1 MSAII
6 SNCPYTDTDVYK
18 TSVLIEMFNNI
29 PDYKVNN
36 NKESTKQSQTKPED
50 DKQNKLDN
58 IHNNRKKIKKGKFS
72 NKLTVIKCIGE
83 GGQATVYQVKYRSE
97 IMAAKIAKGDAF
109 THLIRQ
115 EYVLLSILKHPNVL
129 SVHRQLR
136 RGYLMEILPDNLLD
150 YIDRIK
156 PGSISTDFRNTVT
169 AGILRAVSYIHDIG
183 IAHLDLKVQN
193 ILLTT
198 GGEPKLA
205 DFGMS
210 VPFRSIDGHRVV
222 LKGKRGTLPYMS
234 PELLSPDP
242 KNQMPPI
249 DAWATGVVMY
259 ILFTDGFYPFGNLS
273 PKEVL
278 KNQLGGLVTLPPT
291 LSDQIKQDPT
301 HSAYFDLI
309 CKLLTLD
316 PGERLTVKD
325 AVQIFENNQRN
336 LSG

>member
-1 MSAII
+1 MTPII
-6 SNCPYTDTDVYK
+6 SNCPYKDTDVYT
-18 TSVLIEMFNNI
+18 TSVLIEMYNNI

-36 NKESTKQSQTKPED
+36 NKESAKQSQTKPED
-50 DKQNKLDN
+50 DKQNKVDK
-58 IHNNRKKIKKGKFS
+58 IHNNRKNIKKGKF
-72 NKLTVIKCIGE
+72 NTITVLKCIGK
-83 GGQATVYQVKYRSE
+83 GGQATVYKVKYRSE

-115 EYVLLSILKHPNVL
+115 EYVLLSILKHPNIL
-129 SVHRQLR
+129 TVHRQLM

-169 AGILRAVSYIHDIG
+169 AGILRAVSYIHDVG

-210 VPFRSIDGHRVV
+210 VPFRSIDGHTTV

-234 PELLSPDP
+234 PELLSPNP
-242 KNQMPPI
+242 KNQMAPI
-249 DAWATGVVMY
+249 DAWATGVIMY
-259 ILFTDGFYPFGNLS
+259 VLFSDGFYPFGNLS

-278 KNQLGGLVTLPPT
+278 KNQLGGPVSLPPA
-291 LSDQIKQDPT
+291 LSDRVKQDPT

-309 CKLLTLD
+309 CKLLILD
-316 PGERLTVKD
+316 PGQRITVKD
-325 AVQIFENNQRN
+325 ALHNFENNQRN
-336 LSG
+336 LSV